1 MAYLVEDKLKALTV
15 AEVAQRLQV
24 EIRTVYGLLKRR
36 ELRAVKIGRVWRVP
50 LGALDRYLTGRK
62 PEAEYDEEP
71 LSAEELADVEASLE
85 AIQRG
90 EYVTLEALERK
101 YGL

>member
-1 MAYLVEDKLKALTV
+1 MAHLVEDRLKALTV
-15 AEVAQRLQV
+15 AEVAERLQV

-50 LGALDRYLTGRK
+50 LEALDRYLMGRR

-85 AIQRG
+85 AMQRG
-90 EYVTLEALERK
+90 EYVTLAALERK